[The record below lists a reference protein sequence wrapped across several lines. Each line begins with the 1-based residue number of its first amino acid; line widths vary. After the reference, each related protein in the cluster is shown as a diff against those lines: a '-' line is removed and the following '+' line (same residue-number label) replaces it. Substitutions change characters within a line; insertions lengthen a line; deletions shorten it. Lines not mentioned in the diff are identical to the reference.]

1 LYGVDLPAPVWFAV
15 TAGRSGWCRR
25 KLNCGQQAL
34 LVLVHLGK
42 GETFAELGAGFGVGT
57 RDRLAI
63 GAGARAGRR

>member
-1 LYGVDLPAPVWFAV
+1 MWSAV

-34 LVLVHLGK
+34 LVLVQLRK

-57 RDRLAI
+57 RDRGDRGMCASWPPL
-63 GAGARAGRR
+63 G